1 MVKTAMGRP
10 LPPVVLLITIV
21 LLGAVHLWLPLARL
35 IELPLGLVGLVA
47 VGLGVYLNLAADG
60 LLKRHHT
67 TVKPFEASETLV
79 SSGVYGVSR
88 HPMYLGFV
96 LILGGIAALLGSAS
110 PWLVVAA
117 FAVLMDRTYVRV
129 EESMLQAQFG
139 EEWTAYQKAVRR
151 WV

>member
-1 MVKTAMGRP
+1 MKRP

-21 LLGAVHLWLPLARL
+21 VLGAFHLWLPLAQP
-35 IELPLGLVGLVA
+35 IKFPVGLLGLVA

-67 TVKPFEASETLV
+67 TVKPFEVSTELV
-79 SSGVYGVSR
+79 ASGVYRVSR

-110 PWLVVAA
+110 PWLVVAG
-117 FAVLMDRTYVRV
+117 FAVLMDRTYIRV
-129 EESMLQAQFG
+129 EESMLRAQFG
-139 EEWTAYQKAVRR
+139 EEWTAYKKAVRR